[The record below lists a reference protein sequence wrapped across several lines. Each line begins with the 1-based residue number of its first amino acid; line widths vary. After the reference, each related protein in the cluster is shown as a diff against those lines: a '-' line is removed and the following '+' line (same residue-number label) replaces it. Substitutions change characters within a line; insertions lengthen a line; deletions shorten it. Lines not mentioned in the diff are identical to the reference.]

1 MGSHTIITQRFQGEK
16 NKTRFICLSFLR
28 IQSNFFLRFQGPRP
42 SLQQQHSKKILQ
54 RAKEDRAKK
63 FGNIQNI
70 PVIGRQTMKRPST
83 DAEEASPPKMIKPET
98 AARVGCF
105 LLKYL

>member
-1 MGSHTIITQRFQGEK
+1 M
-16 NKTRFICLSFLR
+16 NL
-28 IQSNFFLRFQGPRP
+28 
-42 SLQQQHSKKILQ
+42 
-54 RAKEDRAKK
+54 
-63 FGNIQNI
+63 
-70 PVIGRQTMKRPST
+70 VWQTMKRPST